1 MESKPIRLNDDFG
14 EEIGTYN
21 PNTEGSLQNLY
32 VEIKKAKEENRIT
45 PGRFIAYQTICETN
59 GLELSAEER
68 ITQKET
74 LDKMVSDLVS
84 GKVEGSERFFNDI
97 KNG

>member
-1 MESKPIRLNDDFG
+1 MENKPIRLYDNFG

-32 VEIKKAKEENRIT
+32 IEIKKARDENRIT
-45 PGRFIAYQTICETN
+45 SGRFIAYQTICETN

-68 ITQKET
+68 ITQKDN
-74 LDKMVSDLVS
+74 LDKMLEDLIS
-84 GKVEGSERFFNDI
+84 GKVKGSKRLFRDI
-97 KNG
+97 QNG